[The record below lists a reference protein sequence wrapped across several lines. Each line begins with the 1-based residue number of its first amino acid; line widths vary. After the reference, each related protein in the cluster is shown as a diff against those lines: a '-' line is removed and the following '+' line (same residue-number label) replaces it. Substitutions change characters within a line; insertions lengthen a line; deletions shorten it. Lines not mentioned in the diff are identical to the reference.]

1 MFFFSLCFSKLS
13 NGQSRIVL
21 TKQQW
26 ESEKKRLIKR
36 KAAVF
41 LAAIITTAGKWSFM
55 DQNKESRLVEHD
67 SVHFRIKGGW
77 HILKW
82 NVTHSISE
90 VGNCDRSYGKKN
102 MIRHYKVIDKMR
114 KSFFFF
120 LVWTVFVFRSW
131 QWFASTAQ
139 TRRNVQRLL
148 SNKISLLLFF
158 SCCARV
164 LPFMYSRWVK

>member
-1 MFFFSLCFSKLS
+1 
-13 NGQSRIVL
+13 
-21 TKQQW
+21 
-26 ESEKKRLIKR
+26 
-36 KAAVF
+36 
-41 LAAIITTAGKWSFM
+41 M
-55 DQNKESRLVEHD
+55 DQNKESRLVEQD

-120 LVWTVFVFRSW
+120 RLDCFRVSFVTMVCKHRPDATKRPTLVK
-131 QWFASTAQ
+131 Q
-139 TRRNVQRLL
+139 
-148 SNKISLLLFF
+148 
-158 SCCARV
+158 
-164 LPFMYSRWVK
+164 